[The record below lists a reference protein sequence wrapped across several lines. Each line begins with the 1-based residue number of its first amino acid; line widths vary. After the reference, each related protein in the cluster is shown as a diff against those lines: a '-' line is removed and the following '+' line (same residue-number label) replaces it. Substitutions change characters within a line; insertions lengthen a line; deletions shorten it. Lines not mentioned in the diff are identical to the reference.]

1 MPDSAKRPGKTSPVS
16 IGYNFEMKICGVN
29 SRFFLFLD
37 PPPFLKTSIPR
48 YRKCKCSS
56 PCQVSHLLFCYP
68 SLTSISKPV
77 TEWKKFTAR
86 PKSAPSVTKLIADLD
101 WNQVQSFWNC
111 WNLRHN
117 FSVGTFVE
125 ITEIMRKSRNFDELK
140 WVWHQWHD
148 QSGGKMRG
156 DYSRFVQLSNEA
168 ARMNSNIQFITIFMS
183 EVTCCF
189 PRL

>member
-1 MPDSAKRPGKTSPVS
+1 MQKIYSTA
-16 IGYNFEMKICGVN
+16 KIC
-29 SRFFLFLD
+29 SF
-37 PPPFLKTSIPR
+37 
-48 YRKCKCSS
+48 SS
-56 PCQVSHLLFCYP
+56 KANCGLGLEPGTIVLELLR
-68 SLTSISKPV
+68 T
-77 TEWKKFTAR
+77 R
-86 PKSAPSVTKLIADLD
+86 
-101 WNQVQSFWNC
+101 
-111 WNLRHN
+111 RN

-168 ARMNSNIQFITIFMS
+168 ARMNSNIQFITYFMS
-183 EVTCCF
+183 EVTCCL